1 MAILARVL
9 LSSAAFSSA
18 AFAADV
24 TVEDEDLVRLPRHVA
39 AAIRIH
45 PTFSEFKADGC
56 NDLVGKRVQLRAK
69 GGGGWVATTA
79 NGCAWAAASAPIW
92 VVHRRSRRNAVIL
105 RTDGYD
111 VTVGRRTRNGLRHLA
126 VAAGT
131 TGWYSEQ
138 LLKYDGRK
146 YVVARSLFV
155 DKSNPADCRKHKD
168 VCDQ

>member
-1 MAILARVL
+1 M
-9 LSSAAFSSA
+9 
-18 AFAADV
+18 
-24 TVEDEDLVRLPRHVA
+24 
-39 AAIRIH
+39 
-45 PTFSEFKADGC
+45 
-56 NDLVGKRVQLRAK
+56 
-69 GGGGWVATTA
+69 
-79 NGCAWAAASAPIW
+79 
-92 VVHRRSRRNAVIL
+92 VIL

-111 VTVGRRTRNGLRHLA
+111 VTVGRKTRNGFRHLA